1 MPVLMTGNDSL
12 VWREKGRSRIQV
24 VQMNK
29 LRSLIGIRRINRMP
43 NA

>member
-1 MPVLMTGNDSL
+1 MTGNVS
-12 VWREKGRSRIQV
+12 VVRREKGRSRIQV